1 MNTKQEIRWVFDALA
16 SLHSCKCTMDD
27 VAKLAEVDHRVGNLL
42 DGIKSGEIPFSS
54 EDLIVLS
61 TEEAKMA
68 LGLLGMQLATSV
80 AESVIH

>member
-1 MNTKQEIRWVFDALA
+1 
-16 SLHSCKCTMDD
+16 MDD